1 MKRIQYDRYGGPE
14 VIQFADFDLP
24 NVTGSEVMVR
34 VAAASINPFDW
45 KVMQGELR
53 IFTGSK
59 FPRAMGSDFS
69 GTVEK
74 VGPKVSRF
82 RIGDQVVGTV
92 APKVSGAFAPK
103 LITEEKLLVNK
114 PAALS
119 HAEAATLPIPGVTAW
134 LALVKKANMQTGQR
148 LFLNGAMGGVG
159 LMALSI
165 ARDLGISVAGRVGS
179 SSLSA
184 AKARGL
190 SPALDYAKA
199 IPSNLQGSFDVVF
212 DCNGS
217 LSPKESGMLV
227 KPGGVVIDIN
237 LSKAKLISFL
247 SSWRQKLVFFNGDY
261 RNLQPIVDLAGAGRV
276 PTIISRTVTLE
287 DAIPLITSL
296 EQGNRTQGKCVILL
310 D

>member
-1 MKRIQYDRYGGPE
+1 MKRIQYEQYGGPE
-14 VIQFADFDLP
+14 VMRLGEFDLP
-24 NVTGSEVMVR
+24 NVTGSEVLVK
-34 VAAASINPFDW
+34 VVAASINPFDW
-45 KVMQGELR
+45 KVMQGELKM
-53 IFTGSK
+53 FTGSN

-82 RIGDQVVGTV
+82 RIGDHVVGTV
-92 APKVSGAFAPK
+92 APKVSGAFAAK
-103 LITEEKLLVNK
+103 LITEEKLLVSK

-134 LALVKKANMQTGQR
+134 LALVKKANLQAGQR

-165 ARDLGISVAGRVGS
+165 ARDLGASVAGRVGIG
-179 SSLSA
+179 SLA
-184 AKARGL
+184 EAEARGL
-190 SPALDYAKA
+190 SPALDYAKT
-199 IPSNLQGSFDVVF
+199 IPPNLQGTFDVVF

-237 LSKAKLISFL
+237 LSKTKVISFL
-247 SSWRQKLVFFNGDY
+247 TSWRQKLVFFSGDY
-261 RNLQPIVDLAGAGRV
+261 RNLQPIVDLAGSGRV
-276 PTIISRTVTLE
+276 PTTISRTVTLE

-296 EQGNRTQGKCVILL
+296 EQGNRTQGKCVILF